1 MRIESLHDLFVNE
14 LRDLYHAENQ
24 LVKAL
29 PRMAKA
35 VSSEELRRALEEHL
49 EQTRGHVERLEQVF
63 EKIGLKAKGKK
74 CEAMEGI
81 IAEGKELLGEDL
93 EDAVLD
99 AGIIGAAQKV
109 EHYEMAGY
117 GTVRAWAE
125 RLGLGEETEL
135 LQRTLDEEKAADEK
149 LTQIAENI
157 VNLEAVEAGQ

>member
-14 LRDLYHAENQ
+14 LRDLYNAENQ

-35 VSSEELRRALEEHL
+35 ASSDDLRQALEDHL

-63 EKIGLKAKGKK
+63 ERLGLKAKGKK

-81 IAEGKELLGEDL
+81 IEEGKNLLAEDL
-93 EDAVLD
+93 EPAILD
-99 AGIIGAAQKV
+99 AGIIGGAQKV

-117 GTVRAWAE
+117 GTVRTWAE
-125 RLGLGEETEL
+125 RLGLHEEAEL
-135 LQRTLDEEKAADEK
+135 LQQTLDEEKAADEK
-149 LTQIAENI
+149 LTQIAEHA
-157 VNLEAVEAGQ
+157 VNLQAVGVGE

>member
-14 LRDLYHAENQ
+14 LRDLYHAEHQ

-35 VSSEELRRALEEHL
+35 ASSGELRQALEEHL
-49 EQTRGHVERLEQVF
+49 EQTQGHAERLEQIF
-63 EKIGLKAKGKK
+63 ERLGLKAKGKK

-117 GTVRAWAE
+117 GTARTWAE
-125 RLGLGEETEL
+125 QLGFREEAEL

-149 LTQIAENI
+149 LTRIAENI
-157 VNLEAVEAGQ
+157 VNLEAVGAGD